1 MRVMV
6 MFDLPTETAADRRA
20 YRKFRK
26 GLIRHGFMMLQESIY
41 VKLALNATVQN
52 SVMEA
57 VRRMKPER
65 GNIQMLCHLLRRK
78 WWKRVSMWLLEWK
91 RGARG
96 AWGSGVVGKLD
107 RWSDKYAPRAVCC
120 SALNIVFL

>member
-26 GLIRHGFMMLQESIY
+26 GLIRHGFMMLQESVYI
-41 VKLALNATVQN
+41 KLTLNATMQN

-57 VRRMKPER
+57 VRRMKPEH
-65 GNIQMLCHLLRRK
+65 GLINMLCLTEKQYQRMECVLGNNTSNLIDSTDR
-78 WWKRVSMWLLEWK
+78 L
-91 RGARG
+91 
-96 AWGSGVVGKLD
+96 VVL
-107 RWSDKYAPRAVCC
+107 
-120 SALNIVFL
+120 

>member
-26 GLIRHGFMMLQESIY
+26 GLIRHGFMILQESIY

-65 GNIQMLCHLLRRK
+65 GNIQMLCLTEKQYQRMECVLGDNT
-78 WWKRVSMWLLEWK
+78 SNLIDTT
-91 RGARG
+91 
-96 AWGSGVVGKLD
+96 D
-107 RWSDKYAPRAVCC
+107 R
-120 SALNIVFL
+120 LIIL

>member
-6 MFDLPTETAADRRA
+6 MFDLPTETAAERRA
-20 YRKFRK
+20 YRRFRK
-26 GLIRHGFMMLQESIY
+26 GLIRHGFMMLQESVY

-65 GNIQMLCHLLRRK
+65 GTINMLCLTEKQYQRMECVLGDN
-78 WWKRVSMWLLEWK
+78 SSNLIDTT
-91 RGARG
+91 
-96 AWGSGVVGKLD
+96 D
-107 RWSDKYAPRAVCC
+107 R
-120 SALNIVFL
+120 LIIL